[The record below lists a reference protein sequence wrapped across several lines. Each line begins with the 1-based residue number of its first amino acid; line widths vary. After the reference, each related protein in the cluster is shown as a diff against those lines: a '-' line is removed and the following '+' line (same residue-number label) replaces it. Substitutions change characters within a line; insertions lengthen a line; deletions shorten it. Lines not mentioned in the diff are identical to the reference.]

1 MNLNDLSTE
10 QQLFCHTALAGKNV
24 RVEACIG
31 SGKTTAIQTLCDLF
45 PKNKLILYLTYNRL
59 LKIDA
64 KNKIHNQNV
73 VVTNYHGF
81 VYPYLVRNGIKCGL
95 SNSIRLFTENR
106 LSIPRFDVLIIDEY
120 QDIELDFAEMLE
132 YVKSTNP
139 NMQIIMVG
147 DMAQKIYDKTTL
159 DVEKWSEKFLGDHTE
174 LEFTQCFRLQSELAA
189 KLGRIWGKTIVGV
202 NNDCKVRTMGKN
214 SVVTYLKNK
223 KPGDILCLGAKT
235 GAMPDVLNMLE
246 EQYPD
251 KFNKKTVYASIK
263 DGDANIEPDK
273 NTAIFTTYDSSK
285 GMEKPICIVFDWD
298 EVYWS
303 TRTRQPD
310 TNSEILRNIF
320 CVAASRGKQEI
331 IFVTSLKYNKP
342 VAMLSEKTLMTQSET
357 KKLKNASVA
366 TMFDFKFVEEITRG
380 YNMLN
385 ITDVDTPM
393 AEITINDKDGFI
405 DLSPCIKEY
414 AKIVFFENYSID
426 EKLAW
431 AFQQSGRSMP
441 DISGLTIDQKLL
453 KLVSIMTHQNRYYN
467 QVKLPFVTPEQHNAL
482 VNRLSEHLKQDEQTQ
497 ISRSMQIKDVTVNG
511 MCDALRSDSVWMIE
525 FQTGL
530 RPENYLQA
538 AINSILFDR
547 PYTVL
552 WNIKTNEMFKVSV
565 DKKLQKAFLLQVYRI
580 ITKQKGGEEVLTK
593 KVTKK
598 QSKSLYHYITG
609 ERVMHAHF
617 GEGTI
622 IEVRHTLRNDI
633 LVISFDNND
642 TRTISEEY
650 VQPA

>member
-1 MNLNDLSTE
+1 MTLNNLSNE
-10 QQLFCHTALAGKNV
+10 QQLFCNTALAGKNV

-64 KNKIHNQNV
+64 KNKIHNKNV

-95 SNSIRLFTENR
+95 SDSIRLFTENR

-132 YVKSTNP
+132 YIKSTNP

-159 DVEKWSEKFLGDHTE
+159 NVEEWSEKFLGNHTE
-174 LEFTQCFRLQSELAA
+174 LEFTQCFRLQPELAK
-189 KLGRIWGKTIVGV
+189 KLGRIWGKTIIGV
-202 NNDCKVRTMGKN
+202 NNNCNVRTMGKS
-214 SVVTYLKNK
+214 SVVSYLKDK
-223 KPGDILCLGAKT
+223 KPSDILCLGAKT

-246 EQYPD
+246 ERYPD
-251 KFNKKTVYASIK
+251 KFNKRTVYASIK
-263 DGDANIEPDK
+263 GGDANVEPNEDA
-273 NTAIFTTYDSSK
+273 AIFTTYDSSK

-298 EVYWS
+298 EAYWT
-303 TRTRQPD
+303 TRMRQPD

-331 IFVTSLKYNKP
+331 IFVASMKYNKP
-342 VAMLSEKTLMTQSET
+342 VGMLSEKTLMTITKPESIKTAYVSE
-357 KKLKNASVA
+357 
-366 TMFDFKFVEEITRG
+366 MFEFKFVEEITRG

-385 ITDVDTPM
+385 ITQIENAKADI
-393 AEITINDKDGFI
+393 AINDKDCLI
-405 DLSPCIKEY
+405 DLSPCIREY
-414 AKIVFFENYSID
+414 EKIIFFKDYPID
-426 EKLAW
+426 AKLAW
-431 AFQQSGRSMP
+431 AFQQNGKSIP
-441 DISGLTIDQKLL
+441 DVSDLTIDQKLL

-467 QVKLPFVTPEQHNAL
+467 QVKLPFVTPAQHNAL
-482 VNRLSEHLKQDEQTQ
+482 INRLSEHIQQNEQTQ
-497 ISRSMQIKDVTVNG
+497 IQQSMNLKGITINGICDV
-511 MCDALRSDSVWMIE
+511 LRSDSVWTIE
-525 FQTGL
+525 FQASL

-538 AINSILFDR
+538 AMNSILFNR
-547 PYTVL
+547 PYAVL
-552 WNIKTNEMFKVSV
+552 WNTKTNEMFKVSV
-565 DKKLQKAFLLQVYRI
+565 DEKLKKAFLLQVYRI
-580 ITKQKGGEEVLTK
+580 ITKQKGGETVLTTK
-593 KVTKK
+593 TTKK
-598 QSKSLYHYITG
+598 QSKSLYHYVVG
-609 ERVMHAHF
+609 ERVTHMHF

-622 IEVRHTLRNDI
+622 IEIRHTLRNDV
-633 LVISFDNND
+633 LVISFDNDD

-650 VQPA
+650 IQPA